1 MRKGAPVT
9 WLRRLWQDRRGQSV
23 VEFALVAPVML
34 LLVFGMIQFG
44 LVLNAELTLT
54 EAVRQGAQIVASG
67 GSAQAAT
74 EVVLADAPM
83 VQDPSVSVSPSG
95 SQITLSATGSYPVL
109 VPDLPFLGSSVPLS
123 ASITMLTQAPPG
135 S

>member
-1 MRKGAPVT
+1 
-9 WLRRLWQDRRGQSV
+9 
-23 VEFALVAPVML
+23 ML

-67 GSAQAAT
+67 GSTQAAT
-74 EVVLADAPM
+74 ETVLADAPM
-83 VQDPSVSVSPSG
+83 VQNASVSVSPAG

-123 ASITMLTQAPPG
+123 ASITMMTQAPPG